1 MGYRLLLAENTVQA
15 ANVIANTVTET
26 AFVSALPVWQ
36 NLDGVSNVAIPGSNA
51 GRMIKLKCF
60 GYISS
65 LVTTPGT
72 LTLKLKWGATI
83 IGQTAAIQLP
93 AAAMVNNAWELDAF
107 ILIVEAWTSGR
118 IACQGTGWMDMGLN
132 SGAAAMLPFA
142 MLNVGTVKTGQVVV
156 NTTLAA
162 SITLTA
168 QFSIANAANSITL
181 SQMIAEEVS

>member
-1 MGYRLLLAENTVQA
+1 MAHRLILAENTVQVG
-15 ANVIANTVTET
+15 NVVANTVTAT
-26 AFVSALPVWQ
+26 AFSSALPVWQ
-36 NLDGVSNVAIPGSNA
+36 NLDGVSNVVAPGTNA
-51 GRMIKLKCF
+51 GRLIKLKCH

-72 LTLKLKWGATI
+72 LQLTLKWGAVV
-83 IGQTAAIQLP
+83 IGQTALIQLP
-93 AAAMVNNAWELDAF
+93 AAAMVNNHWELDAF
-107 ILIVEAWTSGR
+107 ILVVEAWSSGR
-118 IACQGTGWMDMGLN
+118 IACQGGGWMDMGLN

-142 MLNVGTVKTGQVVV
+142 FVNTGTVKTGQIVV

-181 SQMIAEEVS
+181 AQMIAEEVS

>member
-1 MGYRLLLAENTVQA
+1 MGYRLILAESTVQVG
-15 ANVIANTVTET
+15 NVIASTASET
-26 AFVSALPVWQ
+26 AFSSSLPVWQ
-36 NLDGVSNVAIPGSNA
+36 NLDGIGNAAAPGTNA
-51 GRMIKLKCF
+51 GRLIKLKCH

-72 LTLKLKWGATI
+72 LTLKLKWGTTI

-93 AAAMVNNAWELDAF
+93 AAAMVNNHWELDCF
-107 ILIVEAWTSGR
+107 ILLVEAWTSGR
-118 IACQGTGWMDMGLN
+118 IACQGGGWMDMGIN
-132 SGAAAMLPFA
+132 SGAASMLAFGFVNA
-142 MLNVGTVKTGQVVV
+142 GTVKTGQIVV

-181 SQMIAEEVS
+181 AQMIAEEVS

>member
-1 MGYRLLLAENTVQA
+1 MPYRLLLAENTVQVL
-15 ANVIANTVTET
+15 NVVANTVTET
-26 AFVSALPVWQ
+26 AFASALPVWQ
-36 NLDGVSNVAIPGSNA
+36 NLDGIGNASAPGTNA
-51 GRMIKLKCF
+51 GRLIKIKCH

-72 LTLKLKWGATI
+72 LTLKLKWGAVI

-93 AAAMVNNAWELDAF
+93 AAAMVNNHWELDAF
-107 ILIVEAWTSGR
+107 ILIVEAWASGR
-118 IACQGTGWMDMGLN
+118 VACQGGGWMDIGIN

-142 MLNVGTVKTGQVVV
+142 FVNTGTVKTGQIVV

-168 QFSIANAANSITL
+168 QFSVANAANSITL
-181 SQMIAEEVS
+181 AQMIAEEVS